1 MQIYIL
7 LAFSCCGVMWPYLVE
22 SFCRIFRMLSPNWL
36 VFALFHISA
45 RYSGFTFDI
54 QLFGTGEGVM
64 CFFILPVLL

>member
-1 MQIYIL
+1 
-7 LAFSCCGVMWPYLVE
+7 
-22 SFCRIFRMLSPNWL
+22 MLSPNWL

-64 CFFILPVLL
+64 CFFILPVLLWSGLQCLFAAFFLII